1 MFLGAGFSHDF
12 PAVDGFRL
20 AVGNRGIT
28 VGMQFRRGERLTAIQ
43 VSVEHGDESWPFLDD
58 ANPGVAVAVDV
69 SLVAF
74 GQTEEAFQIEIVVGQ
89 VRLLAADKQAGEKAG
104 HHLTH
109 MLSDRIVA
117 GLELV
122 PQGFETRLAL
132 GGSALERVES
142 RVDLGHVRYL
152 LANELL
158 GFLDGGQ
165 AAVDAV
171 GQPLELVVSRDPF
184 FSSKLIWR
192 ESRISW
198 RAPAMRKPGG
208 CKGPP

>member
-1 MFLGAGFSHDF
+1 M
-12 PAVDGFRL
+12 PV
-20 AVGNRGIT
+20 T
-28 VGMQFRRGERLTAIQ
+28 
-43 VSVEHGDESWPFLDD
+43 
-58 ANPGVAVAVDV
+58 VDV

-89 VRLLAADKQAGEKAG
+89 VRLLAADKQAGEKVG
-104 HHLTH
+104 HHLAH
-109 MLSDRIVA
+109 VLSDRIVA

-122 PQGFETRLAL
+122 PQGFETCLAL

-142 RVDLGHVRYL
+142 RVNLGHIGYL
-152 LANELL
+152 LANDFL

-171 GQPLELVVSRDPF
+171 GQPLELVMSGDPF
-184 FSSKLIWR
+184 FSSKLRWR
-192 ESRISW
+192 ESCTSW
-198 RAPAMRKPGG
+198 RASAMRKLGG